1 MTSSSWSNLAL
12 VVVIL
17 VILASPEA
25 RSDGLVITVINEK
38 HLGVVSS
45 IIAKHDTEETIVGT
59 TLPSGRL
66 PSNKYKCSE
75 DRSLIARPLDRS
87 YFESPPAPCESPQN
101 FLVTSRITP
110 NGDVAF
116 ANVAHII
123 LFSDGNVGQYNL
135 KSSIKPVIMAEKD
148 HCVVS
153 YDIQVEKGVFKYI
166 NNDWVKTSA
175 SEEPAQLTTNDNSKL
190 VEEFEKKGIS
200 VITKEPFPKLAID
213 KNCDSSS
220 EELSF
225 IQNSFESTIKRYLA
239 QTYSGDKKTNEWTAP
254 KNAHRK
260 DED

>member
-101 FLVTSRITP
+101 FLVPLELRQTAMSRLQMRRTSSCSLTETLGNIT
-110 NGDVAF
+110 
-116 ANVAHII
+116 
-123 LFSDGNVGQYNL
+123 
-135 KSSIKPVIMAEKD
+135 
-148 HCVVS
+148 
-153 YDIQVEKGVFKYI
+153 
-166 NNDWVKTSA
+166 
-175 SEEPAQLTTNDNSKL
+175 
-190 VEEFEKKGIS
+190 
-200 VITKEPFPKLAID
+200 
-213 KNCDSSS
+213 
-220 EELSF
+220 
-225 IQNSFESTIKRYLA
+225 
-239 QTYSGDKKTNEWTAP
+239 
-254 KNAHRK
+254 
-260 DED
+260 